1 MGKFGWRK
9 CSFDV
14 LVKNDNG
21 SWVKNRTTGVYYSE
35 GVIRANPDGSKPY
48 EIDGQLRYEQHEQ
61 HEQQPKRPAHGIIET
76 VQFYCS
82 EYAESFEKGGPEPGD
97 FVAFNVKCGSCS
109 SSNEFARLPPLATL
123 ETFAD
128 FEKRQQK
135 KASHEEVLR
144 AKAALTDARNLMAM
158 KQEHDA
164 ATLKNLA
171 KAQEELAK
179 AQEKQTNARK
189 RLATA
194 ENDVTKMLESLASV
208 EKNFSDFDANI
219 VLVEDDEPPRKK
231 PRY

>member
-1 MGKFGWRK
+1 
-9 CSFDV
+9 
-14 LVKNDNG
+14 
-21 SWVKNRTTGVYYSE
+21 
-35 GVIRANPDGSKPY
+35 
-48 EIDGQLRYEQHEQ
+48 
-61 HEQQPKRPAHGIIET
+61 
-76 VQFYCS
+76 
-82 EYAESFEKGGPEPGD
+82 
-97 FVAFNVKCGSCS
+97 
-109 SSNEFARLPPLATL
+109 
-123 ETFAD
+123 
-128 FEKRQQK
+128 
-135 KASHEEVLR
+135 
-144 AKAALTDARNLMAM
+144 M